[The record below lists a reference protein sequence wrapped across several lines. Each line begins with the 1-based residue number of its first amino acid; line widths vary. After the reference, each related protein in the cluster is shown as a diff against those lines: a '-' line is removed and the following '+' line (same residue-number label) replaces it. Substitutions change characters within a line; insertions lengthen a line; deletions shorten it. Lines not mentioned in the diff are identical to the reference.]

1 MHFRTTLCI
10 SAISVMSAVLLGL
23 ETQAELRTEGGVRAV
38 RSSAWVSRPSVRS
51 SAWVSRP
58 SVPQSS
64 DTANLYRVHC
74 QMCHGPSGKA
84 LIPEMAFV
92 GRKWKHGTK
101 SADMAKIITE
111 GVKGTPMLPFKSN
124 LTAVQIR
131 ALARHVRAFDK
142 TLPPE
147 K

>member
-1 MHFRTTLCI
+1 MRVIPAI
-10 SAISVMSAVLLGL
+10 SAISVISLI
-23 ETQAELRTEGGVRAV
+23 GVTAA
-38 RSSAWVSRPSVRS
+38 SSASSLTSAALRPRPRYETTPQFLS
-51 SAWVSRP
+51 SP
-58 SVPQSS
+58 TPQSA

-74 QMCHGPSGKA
+74 QMCHGPNGKA

-111 GVKGTPMLPFKSN
+111 GVKGTPMLPFKSKM
-124 LTAVQIR
+124 TAAQIR
-131 ALARHVRAFDK
+131 ALARYVRAFDK

>member
-1 MHFRTTLCI
+1 MRLSTIAVI
-10 SAISVMSAVLLGL
+10 SAIPLIAVVSISASAVGPRP
-23 ETQAELRTEGGVRAV
+23 AELLRT
-38 RSSAWVSRPSVRS
+38 S
-51 SAWVSRP
+51 
-58 SVPQSS
+58 PQAS

-74 QMCHGPSGKA
+74 QMCHGLNGKA

-101 SADMAKIITE
+101 SAEMAKIISD
-111 GVKGTPMLPFKSN
+111 GVKGTPMLPFKSK

>member
-1 MHFRTTLCI
+1 MHLRTKLFISTISVISVISVI
-10 SAISVMSAVLLGL
+10 SA
-23 ETQAELRTEGGVRAV
+23 
-38 RSSAWVSRPSVRS
+38 SSAS
-51 SAWVSRP
+51 SANSASSATSP
-58 SVPQSS
+58 LTSVAQTS
-64 DTANLYRVHC
+64 DTAALYRVNC
-74 QMCHGPSGKA
+74 QMCHGPNGKA

-111 GVKGTPMLPFKSN
+111 GVKGTPMLPFKSK
-124 LTAVQIR
+124 LTAVQIK
-131 ALARHVRAFDK
+131 ALARYVRAFDK